1 VKVLFENP
9 LFDGQFLRLL
19 GHIYYGG
26 ADIGE
31 CVATARSI
39 TEGDFESW
47 HAGWKATAERVYD
60 TAQASRDRGHP
71 VSAREA
77 YLRAASYFRASFI
90 FLYGSP
96 VDPRLVEAFD
106 RQAEAF
112 RQAAARLPFPAEPV
126 AIPYEGTTLPGYFYR
141 VDESG
146 APRPTLITMGGY
158 DSTVEEQYFFGAAAA
173 LRRGYNCLSFD
184 GPGQGE
190 PLIHRGL
197 PIRPDWENV
206 VRPVVDYALTRP
218 EVDPERLALLGTS
231 FGGYLAP
238 RAAAGEPRLRACI
251 ADPGQYDLGEAVRSR
266 LPLPPEERDRFPD
279 LDPEILEPV
288 VAGMLANPAA
298 AWSLRRS
305 MWVHGVD
312 DLVSLVRVMG
322 SFTVAGRAERIA
334 CPTLVCQAES
344 DPIAAQAGQLYAA
357 LTSPKQ
363 FLRFTEAEGAGDHC
377 EQGAH
382 ALFHQRMFDW
392 LDEVFVGE
400 GKRG

>member
-1 VKVLFENP
+1 VKVLFEDP
-9 LFDGQFLRLL
+9 LFDGQLQRVL

-31 CVATARSI
+31 CVATARGI
-39 TEGDFESW
+39 TEGDFDRW
-47 HAGWKATAERVYD
+47 HAAWKAAAERIYD
-60 TAQASRDRGHP
+60 SAQASRDRGHP
-71 VSAREA
+71 VSAREG
-77 YLRAASYFRASFI
+77 YLRAATYFRASFI
-90 FLYGSP
+90 FLYAAP
-96 VDPRLVEAFD
+96 ADPRLVEAFD

-112 RQAAARLPFPAEPV
+112 RQAAALFSIPAESV
-126 AIPYEGTTLPGYFYR
+126 AIPYEGTTLPAYFYR

-146 APRPTLITMGGY
+146 TPRPTLITTGGY

-173 LRRGYNCLSFD
+173 LRRGYHCLSFD

-190 PLIHRGL
+190 PLIHQGL
-197 PIRPDWENV
+197 PIRPDWEKV
-206 VRPVVDYALTRP
+206 VRPVVDFALTRA
-218 EVDPERLALLGTS
+218 EVDPERLALVGTS

-238 RAAAGEPRLRACI
+238 RAATGEPRLRACI
-251 ADPGQYDLGEAVRSR
+251 ADPGQYDLGKAIRSR
-266 LPLPPEERDRFPD
+266 LPLPPEARDRFPD
-279 LDPEILEPV
+279 LDPEVLEPV

-312 DLVSLVRVMG
+312 NLLDLVRVMG
-322 SFTVAGRAERIA
+322 EFTVAGRAGRIA
-334 CPTLVCQAES
+334 CPTLVCTAES
-344 DPIAAQAGQLYAA
+344 DPIAAHAGDLYAA
-357 LTSPKQ
+357 LTCPKH

-392 LDEVFVGE
+392 LDEVFAGA
-400 GKRG
+400 GSRS